1 MVVVVEVDGTRMS
14 RDSIYD
20 QFICRVWL
28 TRLPLWALL
37 ANSTYGIVLI
47 ALERY
52 VAVIYP
58 MWYNVRMK
66 DHFLPFP
73 K

>member
-1 MVVVVEVDGTRMS
+1 MVAVVELDGTRMS
-14 RDSIYD
+14 RGSVYD
-20 QFICRVWL
+20 QFICRIWI

-37 ANSTYGIVLI
+37 ANSTYGILLI

-58 MWYNVRMK
+58 MWYNVRMNYN
-66 DHFLPFP
+66 FL
-73 K
+73 